1 MSTWLMKRWH
11 AAIGA
16 TALVCMQGALCSAQ
30 APPPISS
37 HRDLPT
43 TGTES
48 STTSTPVS
56 LEIARDRARLM
67 SEIYLAT
74 LDVMHDRYFHSERAI
89 LPARAMEDVFA
100 EIRRQSKM
108 EARWISVSL
117 KPMSI
122 THEPKT
128 DFEKKA
134 AKEIDHGKTEFESVE
149 GGVFRRATAVPLV
162 SNCINCHAGNFN
174 EPTKSPKFAGL
185 VISIPV
191 VGTESKP

>member
-1 MSTWLMKRWH
+1 MSIWLMKRLP
-11 AAIGA
+11 AAIWA
-16 TALVCMQGALCSAQ
+16 SALVCMQGTLCKAQ
-30 APPPISS
+30 APTPISS
-37 HRDLPT
+37 VRDFPIS
-43 TGTES
+43 GIES
-48 STTSTPVS
+48 STSRTPVS

-89 LPARAMEDVFA
+89 LPARAMEDVFS
-100 EIRRQSKM
+100 EIYRQSKM

-128 DFEKKA
+128 EFEKNA
-134 AKEIDHGKTEFESVE
+134 AKEIDRGKTEFESVD
-149 GGVFRRATAVPLV
+149 GGVFRRATAVPLA
-162 SNCINCHAGNFN
+162 SNCINCHAGNFK

-185 VISIPV
+185 VIGIPV
-191 VGTESKP
+191 VDTETKP